1 MKMAAILTR
10 LWVEEEGQDL
20 TEYALLMV
28 LLVLASVLSL
38 GNFAA
43 VLNTYMQSAAN
54 QMTTTT

>member
-1 MKMAAILTR
+1 MLVILKR
-10 LWVEEEGQDL
+10 LWAEQQGQDL
-20 TEYALLMV
+20 TEYALLLV

>member
-1 MKMAAILTR
+1 MAAILTR

-54 QMTTTT
+54 QMSTTT